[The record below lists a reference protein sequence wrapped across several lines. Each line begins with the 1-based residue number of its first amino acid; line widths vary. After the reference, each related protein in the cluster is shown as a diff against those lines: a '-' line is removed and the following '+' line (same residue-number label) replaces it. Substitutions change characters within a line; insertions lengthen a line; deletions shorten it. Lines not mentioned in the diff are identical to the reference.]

1 MRNERFRTSFI
12 NWFAIRPRT
21 SGVLL
26 SLVLSVCIVSLSLLR
41 NQILKEEERDK
52 MNIILTDAHQSIEQS
67 LKNCYTTTVS
77 LALTLDHEGI
87 PQNFDSIS
95 EQLLKSNPII
105 SVVQLVPNGV
115 IKYIYPLKGNEAA
128 LNVNIL
134 KASDLKKEAENSI
147 KTKKIY
153 FAGPLELRQGGIG
166 IVGRLP
172 IYNNNKFWGF
182 TAVIIKLETLL
193 KASGINSFDQSNY
206 YFQLSKR
213 DPVTAKEQFFLP
225 SKTDLSNSYYVSKS
239 VSDSDSKLYLVA
251 KKTYAIYP
259 EILFSSILGL
269 IVSILFGVL
278 TTKLLKKPEE
288 LEFLLKAQEE
298 KILKNELKF
307 KTIFDQATIGFVII
321 DALTG
326 DFIEANY
333 KYCEMLGFTQD
344 EIKEKGVASITHP
357 EDVDKTLKNIKKL
370 KEGKITEY
378 VSEKRTLTKAGNYI
392 WVNLTV
398 SPVWETDEK
407 PSTLIAFIQD
417 ITKNKASEELIKKS
431 QARFKSLI
439 DTIDGIV
446 WEYDLETKSST
457 FISKKI
463 ESILGYSIDE
473 YSQNPTFWE
482 DHIHPEDREFAIAL
496 SAKENKSYIN
506 RNYEYRMI
514 DKNGK
519 IIWIRDILNFVYE
532 NNKPVI
538 SRGIMID
545 ITIMKEA
552 EKDLNDSL
560 QLVTEQNK
568 RLLNFSYIVSHNL
581 RSHTSN
587 IESIIALIE
596 SAESEEERKEM
607 MLLLKSVS
615 DSLDETMEHLNEV
628 VNINTNINLSIK
640 PLNLNNYVDKAKEVL
655 TDQIQ
660 TNEVTFITNIP
671 ENATI
676 NYNSAY
682 LESILYN
689 LISNAIRYRHKQRK
703 PIISIH
709 LYKEMDKDVIEISD
723 NGMGIDLKRN
733 ADKIFG
739 MYKTFSNNPD
749 AKGIGLFIT
758 KNQIDAMGGT
768 IKVKST
774 LDIGTSFK
782 IYTK

>member
-1 MRNERFRTSFI
+1 MRTENSWTNFT

-21 SGVLL
+21 SGFLVFIIL
-26 SLVLSVCIVSLSLLR
+26 SIAVISVSFLR
-41 NQILKEEERDK
+41 NHIEREDERYE
-52 MNIILTDAHQSIEQS
+52 MNLLLTDAHQNIEQS

-77 LALTLDHEGI
+77 LALTLNNDGI
-87 PQNFDSIS
+87 PQNFDTIS
-95 EQLLKSNPII
+95 KKLIKSNPLV
-105 SVVQLVPNGV
+105 SAVQLVPNGI
-115 IKYIYPLKGNEAA
+115 IKYIYPIKGNEAA
-128 LNVNIL
+128 MNLNIL
-134 KASDLKKEAENSI
+134 DIPDIKKEAQKSI
-147 KTKKIY
+147 ETQKIF
-153 FAGPLELRQGGIG
+153 FAGPMQLRQGGIG

-172 IYNNNKFWGF
+172 IYNKNTFWGF
-182 TAVIIKLETLL
+182 SAVVIKLETLL
-193 KASGINSFDQSNY
+193 QTTGISSFDHSRY
-206 YFQLSKR
+206 YFQISKK
-213 DPVTAKEQFFLP
+213 DPKTLKEQFFLP
-225 SKTDLSNSYYVSKS
+225 SKRDFSKSYYISRS
-239 VSDSDSKLYLVA
+239 ISDSDWKIYLIA
-251 KKTYAIYP
+251 KKTFIIYP
-259 EILFSSILGL
+259 QILLRGIFGL
-269 IVSILFGVL
+269 IIAMLFGIL

-288 LEFLLKAQEE
+288 LGFLLKEQEA
-298 KILKNELKF
+298 KLSKNELKF

-321 DALTG
+321 DAHTG
-326 DFIEANY
+326 DFIDANY
-333 KYCEMLGFTQD
+333 KYCEMLGFTLD
-344 EIKEKGVASITHP
+344 EIKEKGVRSITHP
-357 EDVDKTLKNIKKL
+357 DDVAKTLKNIKKL
-370 KEGKITEY
+370 NQGKITEY
-378 VSEKRTLTKAGNYI
+378 VSEKRTLTKTGDYI

-398 SPVWETDEK
+398 SPLWETNEK
-407 PSTLIAFIQD
+407 PTTLIAFIQD

-446 WEYDLETKSST
+446 WEYDLETKTST

-463 ESILGYSIDE
+463 ESILGYSVDE
-473 YSQNPTFWE
+473 YSESPTFWE

-496 SAKENKSYIN
+496 SAKENKSYNN

-519 IIWIRDILNFVYE
+519 IIWIRDILNFVHE
-532 NNKPVI
+532 NKKPVI

-596 SAESEEERKEM
+596 SAESEEERNEM

-628 VNINTNINLSIK
+628 VNINTNVNLSIK
-640 PLNLNNYVDKAKEVL
+640 PLNLNNYLDKAKEVL
-655 TDQIQ
+655 TEQIQ
-660 TNEVTFITNIP
+660 SNDATFITNIP

-689 LISNAIRYRHKQRK
+689 LISNAIRYRHSVRK
-703 PIISIH
+703 PIITIQ
-709 LYKEMDKDVIEISD
+709 LYKENEKDVIEISD

-749 AKGIGLFIT
+749 ARGIGLFIT

-768 IKVKST
+768 IKVEST
-774 LDIGTSFK
+774 PDVGTSFK

>member
-1 MRNERFRTSFI
+1 MKTEKSWTIFT

-21 SGVLL
+21 TGFLL
-26 SLVLSVCIVSLSLLR
+26 SIILSIGVISVSFLR
-41 NQILKEEERDK
+41 NHIEREDERYEMNLILS
-52 MNIILTDAHQSIEQS
+52 DAHQNIEQS

-77 LALTLDHEGI
+77 LALTLDNDGI
-87 PQNFDSIS
+87 PQNFDTIS
-95 EQLLKSNPII
+95 KQLIKSNPLICA
-105 SVVQLVPNGV
+105 VQLVPNGI
-115 IKYIYPLKGNEAA
+115 IKYIYPMKGNEEAMD
-128 LNVNIL
+128 LNIL
-134 KASDLKKEAENSI
+134 STSDIKKEAQKSI
-147 KTKKIY
+147 ETQKIF
-153 FAGPLELRQGGIG
+153 FAGPLQLRQGGIG

-172 IYNNNKFWGF
+172 IYHKNTFWGF
-182 TAVIIKLETLL
+182 TAVVIKLETLL
-193 KASGINSFDQSNY
+193 NTTGISSFDHSRY
-206 YFQLSKR
+206 YFQISKK
-213 DPVTAKEQFFLP
+213 DPKTHKEHFFLP
-225 SKTDLSNSYYVSKS
+225 SKRDFSKSYYISRS
-239 VSDSDSKLYLVA
+239 ISDSDWKIYLIA
-251 KKTYAIYP
+251 KKTYIIYP
-259 EILFSSILGL
+259 QILLRGIFGL
-269 IVSILFGVL
+269 IIAMLFGLL
-278 TTKLLKKPEE
+278 TAKLLKKPEE
-288 LEFLLKAQEE
+288 MSFLLKEQEA
-298 KILKNELKF
+298 KLLKNELKF

-333 KYCEMLGFTQD
+333 KYCEMLGFTLD
-344 EIKEKGVASITHP
+344 EIKEKGVTSITHP
-357 EDVDKTLKNIKKL
+357 DDVDKTLKNIKKL
-370 KEGKITEY
+370 NEGKITEY
-378 VSEKRTLTKAGNYI
+378 VSEKRTLTKTGDYI

-398 SPVWETDEK
+398 SPVWETNEK
-407 PSTLIAFIQD
+407 PTTLIAFIQD
-417 ITKNKASEELIKKS
+417 ITKNKAAEELIKKS

-446 WEYDLETKSST
+446 WEYDLETMTST

-463 ESILGYSIDE
+463 ESILGYSVDE
-473 YSQNPTFWE
+473 YSESPTFWE

-496 SAKENKSYIN
+496 SAKENKSYVN

-596 SAESEEERKEM
+596 SSESEEERNEM

-628 VNINTNINLSIK
+628 VNINTNVNLSIK
-640 PLNLNNYVDKAKEVL
+640 PLNLNNYLDKAKEVL
-655 TDQIQ
+655 TEQIQ
-660 TNEVTFITNIP
+660 SNDATFITNIP

-689 LISNAIRYRHKQRK
+689 LISNAIRYRHPERK
-703 PIISIH
+703 PIISIQ
-709 LYKEMDKDVIEISD
+709 LYKENEKDVIEISD

-758 KNQIDAMGGT
+758 KNQIVAMGGT

-774 LDIGTSFK
+774 LDEGTSFK

>member
-1 MRNERFRTSFI
+1 MKTEKSWTNFT

-21 SGVLL
+21 TGFLVFIIL
-26 SLVLSVCIVSLSLLR
+26 SIAVISVSFLR
-41 NQILKEEERDK
+41 NHIEREDERYEMNLILS
-52 MNIILTDAHQSIEQS
+52 DAHQNIEQS

-77 LALTLDHEGI
+77 LALTLNNDGI
-87 PQNFDSIS
+87 PQNFDTIS
-95 EQLLKSNPII
+95 KKLIKSNPLV
-105 SVVQLVPNGV
+105 SAVQLVPNGI
-115 IKYIYPLKGNEAA
+115 IKYIYPKKGNEAA
-128 LNVNIL
+128 MNLNIL
-134 KASDLKKEAENSI
+134 GLTDIKKEAQKSI
-147 KTKKIY
+147 ETQKIF
-153 FAGPLELRQGGIG
+153 FAGPLQLRQGGIG

-172 IYNNNKFWGF
+172 IYNKNTFWGF
-182 TAVIIKLETLL
+182 AAVVIKLETLL
-193 KASGINSFDQSNY
+193 ETTGINSFDHSRY
-206 YFQLSKR
+206 YFQISKK
-213 DPVTAKEQFFLP
+213 DPITFKEQFFLP
-225 SKTDLSNSYYVSKS
+225 SKRDFSKSYYISRS
-239 VSDSDSKLYLVA
+239 ISDSDWKLYLIA
-251 KKTYAIYP
+251 KKTYTIYP
-259 EILFSSILGL
+259 QILLRGIFGL
-269 IVSILFGVL
+269 IIAMLFGVL

-288 LEFLLKAQEE
+288 LGFLLKEQEA
-298 KILKNELKF
+298 KLLKNELKF

-321 DALTG
+321 DADTG
-326 DFIEANY
+326 DFIEANN
-333 KYCEMLGFTQD
+333 KYCEMLGFTLD
-344 EIKEKGVASITHP
+344 EIKEKGVKSITHP
-357 EDVDKTLKNIKKL
+357 DDVDKTLKNIKKL
-370 KEGKITEY
+370 NQGKIAEY
-378 VSEKRTLTKAGNYI
+378 VSEKRTLTKTGDYI
-392 WVNLTV
+392 WVTLTI
-398 SPVWETDEK
+398 SPLWETNEK
-407 PSTLIAFIQD
+407 PTTLIAFIQD

-446 WEYDLETKSST
+446 WEYDLETNTST

-463 ESILGYSIDE
+463 ESILGYSVDE
-473 YSQNPTFWE
+473 YSESPTFWE

-496 SAKENKSYIN
+496 SAKENKSYVN

-532 NNKPVI
+532 NKKPVI

-587 IESIIALIE
+587 IESIISLIE
-596 SAESEEERKEM
+596 SAESEEERNEM

-628 VNINTNINLSIK
+628 VNINTNVNLSIK

-655 TDQIQ
+655 TEQIQ
-660 TNEVTFITNIP
+660 SNDATFITNIP

-689 LISNAIRYRHKQRK
+689 LISNAIRYRHPERK
-703 PIISIH
+703 PIITIQ
-709 LYKEMDKDVIEISD
+709 LYKENEKDVIEISD

-733 ADKIFG
+733 SDKIFG

-758 KNQIDAMGGT
+758 KNQIVAMGGT

-774 LDIGTSFK
+774 LDVGTSFK